1 MEFGSFRPAVSSA
14 IMLGVVTL
22 ALAGC
27 GGDEGGDTAATASAA
42 PGAAPAAAAGG
53 SNRAPTISGA
63 PLSSV
68 MQGTSYSFTPNAV
81 DADGNTLSFAI
92 SNKPA
97 WATFSTSTGR
107 LSGTPSAANVGTYAN
122 VVISVSDGSSTASL
136 AAFSIQVVAT
146 ATGSATLMWTP
157 PTQNTDGSPLTNL
170 VGYKIYWGTSQNNLT
185 NSVTLNNAGLSS
197 YVVEQ
202 LTPATW
208 YFAVT
213 AVNSTGI
220 ESTFSNGASKRVM

>member
-1 MEFGSFRPAVSSA
+1 MEFGFFRSTVSPS
-14 IMLGVVTL
+14 ILLGVVTL

-27 GGDEGGDTAATASAA
+27 GGDEGGDTTAGASAA
-42 PGAAPAAAAGG
+42 PSTAAAAAGG

-68 MQGTSYSFTPNAV
+68 LQGTPYSFTPNAV

-107 LSGTPSAANVGTYAN
+107 LSGTPSSANVGTYAN
-122 VVISVSDGSSTASL
+122 VVISVSDGSSTVSL
-136 AAFSIQVVAT
+136 TAFTIQVVAT

-170 VGYKIYWGTSQNNLT
+170 VGYKIYWGTSQNDLA
-185 NSVTLNNAGLSS
+185 NSVTLRNAGLSS

-208 YFAVT
+208 HFAVT
-213 AVNSTGI
+213 ALNGTGV
-220 ESTFSNGASKRVM
+220 ESTFSNTASKRVL